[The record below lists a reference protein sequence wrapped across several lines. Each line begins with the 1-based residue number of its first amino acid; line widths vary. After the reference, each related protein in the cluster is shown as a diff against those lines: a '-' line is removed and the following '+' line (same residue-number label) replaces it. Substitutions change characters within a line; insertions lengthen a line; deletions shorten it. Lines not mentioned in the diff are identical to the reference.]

1 MERTYTYQE
10 LIERIRDLEVGTK
23 FQRYSHGDKSQH
35 ILEVVEVEHKDGVKD
50 KVFRWVSGTLVN
62 YNPITYKYFTFKEIS
77 PYIEVEISEAME
89 ILRSGV
95 GGVVY
100 TEDCDGDIVAI
111 DLDDDLSC
119 DYDIDSFN
127 DLVNLT
133 KFYVK

>member
-23 FQRYSHGDKSQH
+23 FRRYRCGSESGHT
-35 ILEVVEVEHKDGVKD
+35 LEVVEVEHKDGVKD
-50 KVFRWVSGTLVN
+50 KMFRWASGTLVN
-62 YNPITYKYFTFKEIS
+62 YNPITYQYFTFKEVI

-89 ILRSGV
+89 ILRSEI

>member
-1 MERTYTYQE
+1 MERTYTYLE

-23 FQRYSHGDKSQH
+23 FQRYNYGDKTHH

-50 KVFRWVSGTLVN
+50 KVFRWESGSLVI
-62 YNPITYKYFTFKEIS
+62 YNPIAYQRFTFEEVNPYTEI
-77 PYIEVEISEAME
+77 EISEAME
-89 ILRSGV
+89 LLRSGI

-111 DLDDDLSC
+111 DLDDDLSY
-119 DYDIDSFN
+119 DYDIDSFS

>member
-1 MERTYTYQE
+1 MERIYTYQE
-10 LIERIRDLEVGTK
+10 LVEIIIDLEVGTK
-23 FQRYSHGDKSQH
+23 FQRYSHGDKTH
-35 ILEVVEVEHKDGVKD
+35 HVLEVVEVEHKDGVKD
-50 KVFRWVSGTLVN
+50 KVFRWVSGTLVK
-62 YNPITYKYFTFKEIS
+62 YNPIAYQYFTFKEVS

-95 GGVVY
+95 GEVVY
-100 TEDCDGDIVAI
+100 TENCDGDIVAI